1 MSKSTPDDLAIAF
14 RSLARRQRE
23 ALGDADP
30 SAFGDLDAE
39 LQRHVADAAAIVGTS
54 PDGAAVA
61 AAIESRRD
69 WDDAALAALQRSAL
83 DAGAVLRRLAAAVAE
98 SSDDD

>member
-1 MSKSTPDDLAIAF
+1 MTPTRLRSATSTPNCSATSPMLR
-14 RSLARRQRE
+14 RSSARR
-23 ALGDADP
+23 P
-30 SAFGDLDAE
+30 TV
-39 LQRHVADAAAIVGTS
+39 H
-54 PDGAAVA
+54 AVA